1 MSDGFVNL
9 HVHSEYSLLDGMIK
23 VDDLVKKTLEFNQIA
38 SVITDHGNAYII
50 PDHFKEVK
58 KQGQHAIAGVEL
70 YTVKDH
76 TIMGKSEG
84 EDESEAKRNHF
95 LLLAKNKSG
104 YQKLCRILSKG
115 YTEGFYYRPRVDNGI
130 MEEYLEADGKESD
143 VIGSSACLAGC
154 ISQSILKGDIESAEK
169 FAKYYYKL
177 FGGNFYLEIQPTQTY
192 EQYIVNKELI
202 DMSKRLSI
210 PMIATTDAHYL
221 NKEDKKTHDVL
232 LCLQSHALISD
243 PNRWSFPG
251 NTYYIMKKDEIL
263 SYFQKEYDYK
273 LIKKQNKK
281 KHATSEFK
289 YEYVHDYDG
298 IKFTNPEKTIDG
310 FISVEKEGHF
320 SYADLDQNIIQ
331 EAIAETENVANQ
343 CTYDMEF
350 GKHYLPKIHIP
361 VEDVNFSKWR
371 SKLKHQGKPN
381 EDYLKYL
388 CILGLK
394 ERGLMDKVYRKRLN
408 YELGIINDM
417 DFPDYFLI
425 YYDIAKFCHD
435 NNIPFGPGR
444 GCFIPNELV
453 KTNNTIKNIQDIQ
466 IGDKVY
472 CHDELLHD
480 VMAKHEYDID
490 EDLVSLS
497 CNNEKI
503 DGVTKDHKIYAIKKD
518 DFDKGIR
525 EPKWYSAKDLSIGD
539 YVCEL

>member
-50 PDHFKEVK
+50 PDHFKEAK

-331 EAIAETENVANQ
+331 EAIAETENVAKQ
-343 CTYDMEF
+343 CTFDIEF

-394 ERGLMDKVYRKRLN
+394 ERGLTDKVYRKRLN
-408 YELGIINDM
+408 YELGIINNM

-480 VMAKHEYDID
+480 VMAKHEYDVD
-490 EDLVSLS
+490 EDLISLS

-525 EPKWYSAKDLSIGD
+525 EPKWYSANELDIGD
-539 YVCEL
+539 YICKL